1 MQKSIFKSKIFWS
14 ALIPML
20 LDIVNLFLENPIVP
34 EKYRGYLTMVSS
46 VLIIVFRYTSNS
58 EIKKI

>member
-14 ALIPML
+14 ALIPMV
-20 LDIVNLFLENPIVP
+20 LDIVNLFMDNPIVP
-34 EKYRGYLTMVSS
+34 EMYRGYLTMVSS

>member
-1 MQKSIFKSKIFWS
+1 
-14 ALIPML
+14 ML

-46 VLIIVFRYTSNS
+46 VLIIVFRYTSS
-58 EIKKI
+58 AEIKKI